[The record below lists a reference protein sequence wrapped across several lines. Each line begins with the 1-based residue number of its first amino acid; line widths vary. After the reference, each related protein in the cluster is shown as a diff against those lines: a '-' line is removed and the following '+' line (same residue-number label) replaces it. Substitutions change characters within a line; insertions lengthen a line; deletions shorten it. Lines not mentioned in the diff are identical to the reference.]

1 MEEDG
6 RRLPR
11 ASRSRLIVAW
21 LREMNITIRPA
32 VPADADNLAELAAS
46 TFRDTFAADNDP
58 ADMARHVAE
67 AYGALQQGRE
77 LADPN
82 VTTLLVAAADELI
95 GYAQLRRG
103 PAPACVADEMPVE
116 LWRFYVTR
124 EWHGQGVAQELMR
137 AVRRAADD
145 AGASTLW
152 LGVWER
158 NERAKAFYRRCGF
171 VDVGSHVF
179 MIGSDAQTDRILVRL
194 IAR

>member
-1 MEEDG
+1 MTF
-6 RRLPR
+6 
-11 ASRSRLIVAW
+11 
-21 LREMNITIRPA
+21 TIRPGM
-32 VPADADNLAELAAS
+32 PADAHDLAELAAT

-58 ADMARHVAE
+58 ADMERHVAQ
-67 AYGALQQGRE
+67 AYGPLQQGLE

-82 VTTLLVAAADELI
+82 VTTLLVVAASKLI

-103 PAPACVADEMPVE
+103 PTPACVTGEVPIE

-137 AVRRAADD
+137 AVARAAGVT
-145 AGASTLW
+145 GASTLW

-158 NERAKAFYRRCGF
+158 NERAKAFYRKCGF

-179 MIGSDAQTDRILVRL
+179 TVGSDAQTDRILVQPVRS
-194 IAR
+194 IAPRDELE